1 MFIYLHPNAD
11 QNHSVKT
18 CNKFFENVVFLEMTT
33 KQTNQVFTN
42 KESKRVPNSA
52 NAYYLSFQNLSSRR
66 LLSDNIKIKIPKTVT
81 LRIALYGCETWSII
95 LREERGVRLLE
106 NGVLRKIFVPGRE
119 ELAGGWRECIMRIF
133 MI

>member
-1 MFIYLHPNAD
+1 MFIYLHPNAGKS
-11 QNHSVKT
+11 HSVKT

-33 KQTNQVFTN
+33 IQTKQIFTN

-52 NAYYLSFQNLSSRR
+52 NLSFQNLSSRR

-81 LRIALYGCETWSII
+81 LRVALYGCETWSII
-95 LREERGVRLLE
+95 LREEHGVRLLE

-119 ELAGGWRECIMRIF
+119 ELTGGWRECIMRIF